1 MVNAEVKS
9 EEQRK
14 ELHEIQDSVFRK
26 CLDIMDQSSKTLKGI
41 NNLNAKIDEL
51 SEEIFKTLLAKIVK
65 KNRKMFS

>member
-1 MVNAEVKS
+1 MNAEVKS

-14 ELHEIQDSVFRK
+14 ELYEIQDRVLHK

-65 KNRKMFS
+65 KNQKMFS